1 MDINDC
7 FLKHNILIMAPQSKR
22 SPLKITIHHNYA
34 AEAVTLSAAEE
45 TKALSQ
51 VLQAADGVSG

>member
-51 VLQAADGVSG
+51 VL